1 MKNNKFLL
9 KKFDI
14 FILGFILVAFLSV
27 GVAIKYVLQKDTFVV
42 VEMLA
47 SGGEWWWGTPP
58 PFYWNVSALQKGA
71 VENDIFGK
79 PIVEILDIIK
89 LDNDDRKLVWIQARI
104 KVQRNVRT
112 NSYDFRQTKVEIG
125 RMLTIA
131 PNHIQVVGNVVG
143 IEGVG
148 QLGKKETRIVT
159 VVAYEIRQ
167 WLADALIVGDVI
179 KDDKGEIVAEI
190 LEKKDEPDA
199 LMTTDMRGET
209 FLRYHPFL
217 REVTLKIRLAV
228 RKENNDLVFNYYQN
242 VRPGDRVRLQFN
254 NAMVGEFTVQKI
266 EEDVDTN
273 VKKAL

>member
-242 VRPGDRVRLQFN
+242 VRPGDQVRLQFN